1 MFLFTFP
8 SLLGASSPFRSQDNL
23 VLVPEDSERLSPYR
37 HGYDVGYYSLADSIN
52 SFFFFSCSI
61 QSDAGPRRVHFSSLG
76 K

>member
-52 SFFFFSCSI
+52 SFIFFFPALFSPTQARGGSI
-61 QSDAGPRRVHFSSLG
+61 SPV
-76 K
+76 